1 MSSPGSSDPGRVPV
15 SRPMSLLSTDPKL
28 IAPEPNFCLMLSI
41 ARSTFSPFSMLMFS
55 SENSESCCAWFSS
68 QRFIAVIVSI
78 RIGSRID
85 QDFLIID
92 SAVSVMTSVRF
103 VGLSSCCCLD
113 MTFSAGSLI
122 STLTPKAFSLC
133 LRRRL
138 ATVSG
143 ESYRSDLYIVKTLEI
158 PAERSAIAYGF
169 YFFEMVVSQDRSSV
183 EPVGIV
189 VYQVRP
195 VCRAFFLSYCGL
207 SSQAPRSF

>member
-1 MSSPGSSDPGRVPV
+1 M
-15 SRPMSLLSTDPKL
+15 
-28 IAPEPNFCLMLSI
+28 
-41 ARSTFSPFSMLMFS
+41 
-55 SENSESCCAWFSS
+55 
-68 QRFIAVIVSI
+68 IVSI

-138 ATVSG
+138 ATVSA
-143 ESYRSDLYIVKTLEI
+143 SPITDLYIVKTLEI
-158 PAERSAIAYGF
+158 PAERSAIAYGLL
-169 YFFEMVVSQDRSSV
+169 EMVVSQDRSSV

-189 VYQVRP
+189 VYQS
-195 VCRAFFLSYCGL
+195 ALFAEHFFYHI
-207 SSQAPRSF
+207 AV